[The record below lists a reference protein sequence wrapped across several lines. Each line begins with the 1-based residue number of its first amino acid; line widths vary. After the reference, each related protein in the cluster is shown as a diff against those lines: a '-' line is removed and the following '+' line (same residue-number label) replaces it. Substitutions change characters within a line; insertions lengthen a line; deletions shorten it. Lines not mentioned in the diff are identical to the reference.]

1 MNLKKIIVLGG
12 VAVVSSAVGILLP
25 TMMSGGHGPD
35 AAQVESADGH
45 ASKDDHA
52 KPDAGHDAKKDTAD
66 AGHGGGGHGGGGGG
80 HGGGGHG
87 GDAHGAT
94 KEKKVPKEGPCFIPF
109 GRIVVNLNEP
119 ALIKFLSIELMIQT
133 DGKFEDEVLAALES
147 RKPILT
153 TWLTSHL
160 ADKTMEDIRGKVG
173 VNRLRR
179 EIQDHFNSLL
189 FKDGHER
196 VQDIMFEEFH
206 VHSG

>member
-25 TMMSGGHGPD
+25 TMMSGSHTPE
-35 AAQVESADGH
+35 ATQVASADGH
-45 ASKDDHA
+45 EAKDEHA
-52 KPDAGHDAKKDTAD
+52 KPAADHGAKKEAD
-66 AGHGGGGHGGGGGG
+66 GG

-87 GDAHGAT
+87 AAGGHGGGGGHGGDHGAA
-94 KEKKVPKEGPCFIPF
+94 KEKKVPKDGPCFVPF

-119 ALIKFLSIELMIQT
+119 GLIKFLSLELSIQT
-133 DGKFEDEVLAALES
+133 DGKYEEEVLAALEA

-160 ADKTMEDIRGKVG
+160 ADKSIEDIRGKVG
-173 VNRLRR
+173 INRLRR

-196 VQDIMFEEFH
+196 VQDITFDEFH
-206 VHSG
+206 VHTS

>member
-1 MNLKKIIVLGG
+1 MNLKKIIVLGS
-12 VAVVSSAVGILLP
+12 VAVVSAAVGILLP

-35 AAQVESADGH
+35 AAHVESADGH
-45 ASKDDHA
+45 AAKDDHA
-52 KPDAGHDAKKDTAD
+52 KADSGHDAKKDTAD
-66 AGHGGGGHGGGGGG
+66 AGHGGGGHGGS
-80 HGGGGHG
+80 GHG

-119 ALIKFLSIELMIQT
+119 ALIKYLSIELMIQT
-133 DGKFEDEVLAALES
+133 DGKFEDEVLAALEA

-173 VNRLRR
+173 INRLRR

-206 VHSG
+206 TTSG